1 MQGDLEALHGL
12 GPYTVRRLAE
22 VGIHT
27 ISELRAIGVVEAY
40 ARLKFHFDGEM
51 SLNALWALEGALT
64 ATDWRHIPLERKRDL
79 KAMLA
84 KLASDRPGP

>member
-1 MQGDLEALHGL
+1 VQGDLESLHGL

-22 VGIHT
+22 VGILT
-27 ISELRAIGVVEAY
+27 ISELRTIGVVEAY

-64 ATDWRHIPLERKRDL
+64 ATDWRQIPLERKRDL